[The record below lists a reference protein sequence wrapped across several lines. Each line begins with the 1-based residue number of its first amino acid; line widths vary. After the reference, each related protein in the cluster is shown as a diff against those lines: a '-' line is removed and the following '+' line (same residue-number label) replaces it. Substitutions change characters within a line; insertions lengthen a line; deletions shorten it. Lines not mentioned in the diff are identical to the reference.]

1 MANGRVITGFSKPYV
16 AIYTATE
23 GGSGYTIT
31 YSSGQVLA
39 RGVDLTI
46 EPETTDNNNFYAD
59 NVIAENEAG
68 IFTGGSLTLTVDGLK
83 DAANRLIYGLP
94 AADSEGWFDYD
105 NRQAVPHVGF
115 GAVVR
120 VQEAGTVSYVPLILT
135 RIQFNDSGMSAAT
148 QEDQI
153 DWQSQELTAQI
164 LRDESAN
171 QCWKKLGTAVASE
184 ALAEAAIKDFL
195 NIS

>member
-16 AIYTATE
+16 AKYTATPVT
-23 GGSGYTIT
+23 SGYTIS
-31 YSSGQVLA
+31 YSQGQVLA
-39 RGVDLTI
+39 RGVELQI

-83 DAANRLIYGLP
+83 DAANALIYGLP
-94 AADSEGWFDYD
+94 AITGGWYNYD
-105 NRQAVPHVGF
+105 NTQAVPHVGF

-120 VQEAGTVSYVPLILT
+120 VQEAGVVSYVPLILT
-135 RIQFNDSGMSAAT
+135 RIQFNDSGMTAAT

-164 LRDESAN
+164 LRDETPN
-171 QCWKKLGTAVASE
+171 QCWKKLGE
-184 ALAEAAIKDFL
+184 AQTTEAAAEAKIKTFL

>member
-16 AIYTATE
+16 ALYTSTAGT
-23 GGSGYTIT
+23 SGYTIT

-83 DAANRLIYGLP
+83 DAANKLIYGLP
-94 AADSEGWFDYD
+94 TAVDGWYDYD
-105 NRQAVPHVGF
+105 NTQAVPYVGF
-115 GAVVR
+115 GAVIR
-120 VQEAGTVSYVPLILT
+120 VQEAGAVSYVPLILP

-153 DWQSQELTAQI
+153 DWQAQELTAQI
-164 LRDESAN
+164 LRDESVK
-171 QCWKKLGTAVASE
+171 QCWKKLGEAVASE
-184 ALAEAAIKDFL
+184 AAAEAAIKDFL

>member
-16 AIYTATE
+16 AKYTATPTT
-23 GGSGYTIT
+23 GGYNIS
-31 YSSGQVLA
+31 YSQGQVLA
-39 RGVDLTI
+39 RGVELQI

-83 DAANRLIYGLP
+83 DAANALIYGLP
-94 AADSEGWFDYD
+94 AVTGGWYNYD
-105 NRQAVPHVGF
+105 NTQAVPHVGF

-120 VQEAGTVSYVPLILT
+120 VQEAGVVSYVPLILT
-135 RIQFNDSGMSAAT
+135 RIQFNDSGMTAAT

-164 LRDESAN
+164 LRDETTN
-171 QCWKKLGTAVASE
+171 QCWKKLGE
-184 ALAEAAIKDFL
+184 AQATEAAAEAKIKTFL
-195 NIS
+195 NIV

>member
-16 AIYTATE
+16 AKYTATE
-23 GGSGYTIT
+23 TTGGYTVA
-31 YSSGQVLA
+31 YSNGQVLA
-39 RGVDLTI
+39 RGVELTI

-68 IFTGGSLTLTVDGLK
+68 IFTGGSLNLTVDGLK
-83 DAANRLIYGLP
+83 DAATRLIFGLP
-94 AADSEGWFDYD
+94 AASDGWIDYD
-105 NRQAVPHVGF
+105 NSQAVPHVGF

-135 RIQFNDSGMSAAT
+135 KIQFNDNGMSAAT

-153 DWQSQELTAQI
+153 DWQAQELTAQV
-164 LRDESAN
+164 LRDETVK
-171 QCWKKLGTAVASE
+171 QCWKKLGE
-184 ALAEAAIKDFL
+184 AQTTEAAAEAKIKTFL